1 MIRPPTP
8 APNDR
13 ASGRRPLARRAVL
26 AGTAVACV
34 AALLPAV
41 VFAASSDPA
50 GFVRD
55 LGDRVLEVLKRQDLD
70 KAGKLAAL
78 EALLE
83 EATDLD
89 LIARLVLGRY
99 WREATPE
106 QRQRYLELFR
116 ALLRRA
122 IAERLD
128 RYTGQTFEVTEGQPV
143 DDRDTLVR
151 TLVHRPEGGQPY
163 VVDWRVRR
171 SDGRLL
177 VIDVVA
183 EGVSLLLTQRSEV
196 AEIAGQKG
204 IDGLLQVMEER
215 LRQQQDARS
224 G

>member
-1 MIRPPTP
+1 MTP
-8 APNDR
+8 CSTPKLSDAGESRAQLSRRTLLAAFAAAIATAPW
-13 ASGRRPLARRAVL
+13 ASMVH
-26 AGTAVACV
+26 
-34 AALLPAV
+34 
-41 VFAASSDPA
+41 AASSDPA
-50 GFVRD
+50 AFIRD
-55 LGDRVLEVLKRQDLD
+55 FGDRALAVLRRQDLD

-78 EALLE
+78 EELLE

-99 WREATPE
+99 WRDATAE
-106 QRQRYLELFR
+106 QRARYLQLFR

-128 RYTGQTFEVTEGQPV
+128 RYSGQTYEVADVQPI
-143 DDRDTLVR
+143 DDRDTVVR

-163 VVDWRVRR
+163 VVDWRLRR

-177 VIDVVA
+177 VIDVIA

-196 AEIAGQKG
+196 AEIVGQKG

-215 LRQQQDARS
+215 LQRQDAQR

>member
-1 MIRPPTP
+1 MIRSPIRKPSER
-8 APNDR
+8 APDR
-13 ASGRRPLARRAVL
+13 RSLSRRAVL
-26 AGTAVACV
+26 AGTTVAA
-34 AALLPAV
+34 AALLASTG
-41 VFAASSDPA
+41 FAASSDPA

-99 WREATPE
+99 WHQATPE

-128 RYTGQTFEVTEGQPV
+128 RYSGETYEVTEVQAV

-163 VVDWRVRR
+163 VVDWRLRR

-183 EGVSLLLTQRSEV
+183 EGVSLLLTQRSEM
-196 AEIAGQKG
+196 AEIVGQKG

-215 LRQQQDARS
+215 LQQRDAQS